1 MAVARHKVRNILMVI
16 ALMTA
21 FLSFPSTANA
31 STDYDNIT
39 VSGGSLTI
47 SYHAQ
52 PWTGVTCTSNTIDL
66 ANSWKSILL
75 NYSKWDIGGSI
86 SSGDAADAIDDFE
99 NALTNGSGWGVA
111 QIYNTD
117 AGLNSFGSSLSAY
130 GGEQDTW
137 LEVWWNDTGTASFHS
152 VSPFGPTLMA
162 DGNVHTAW
170 IYFSNASGHQ
180 CEPRVTQHVLVS
192 SPAVNAAMAIDFTSY
207 PYMHWAPVFLNFD
220 VTYPSGY
227 EGDTPPM
234 SPPHAAY
241 VAMGDSF
248 SSGEGNPPF
257 EMGTDTG
264 YNECHR
270 SPDAYPRLLQADTGL
285 SLGST
290 AFVACSGAT
299 TGSITIGGSGTGGWD
314 EGPQV
319 DALSTDTETVTV
331 TIGGNDVGFQD
342 YLLGCL
348 VTCGPGTLLY
358 SAMMDNID
366 STSFLANLETT
377 YESILANASNA
388 NVYVIDYPYI
398 TASDAESCGAFDFS
412 GGRSIQVALN
422 STIALAVA
430 NVRAESTDYTTR
442 LHYVNTNLSGSPFE
456 GMHLCNGGDSDFGSL
471 TFHPNGAGH
480 EHYKEVIADSI
491 S

>member
-1 MAVARHKVRNILMVI
+1 MVI

-99 NALTNGSGWGVA
+99 NALANGSGWGVA

-290 AFVACSGAT
+290 AFVACSKAMTSNVLNGQ
-299 TGSITIGGSGTGGWD
+299 GNES
-314 EGPQV
+314 PQI
-319 DALSTDTETVTV
+319 DALSSSTEVVTI
-331 TIGGNDVGFQD
+331 TIGGNDVGFKE
-342 YLLGCL
+342 YVYACTLTL
-348 VTCGPGTLLY
+348 CGPSTFDY
-358 SAMMDNID
+358 DTIMDAIND
-366 STSFLANLETT
+366 SSFLLSLENT
-377 YESILANASNA
+377 YEMILDRAPNAE
-388 NVYVIDYPYI
+388 VYVVNYPHLTAEDSDVCGIIDMTGAWAVQNQLNAVI
-398 TASDAESCGAFDFS
+398 EDAVED
-412 GGRSIQVALN
+412 VAATTL
-422 STIALAVA
+422 STKI
-430 NVRAESTDYTTR
+430 
-442 LHYVNTNLSGSPFE
+442 HYVDTNQSGSPFI
-456 GMHLCNGGDSDFGSL
+456 GKHYCNGGESDFYGLYWPDNQEYS
-471 TFHPNGAGH
+471 FHPNVAGQ
-480 EHYKEVIADSI
+480 EDYKEVIADAI